1 MEDKKYSC
9 EYIERNKAVSGCFAM
24 FMLFVG
30 ITFIPSFLKDGAELM
45 AKGLLFPI
53 IVTLEFIFIFPLY
66 YIFFRKREGL
76 GLGSFRFKTFF
87 ILFLLILL
95 IQYLLP
101 YISGV

>member
-30 ITFIPSFLKDGAELM
+30 ITFIPFFLKDGAELM

-53 IVTLEFIFIFPLY
+53 IVTLEFIFIVPLY

-76 GLGSFRFKTFF
+76 GLGSFRFKTFLYCF
-87 ILFLLILL
+87 CSFFLFSICSPIFLE
-95 IQYLLP
+95 
-101 YISGV
+101 